1 MQSIFHKDGPLDN
14 PSDSLW
20 TFVIFCQSNWNTI
33 WGGEFCCNVGDE
45 YVYVPYIPNNGC
57 LFDCRNDHTGFA
69 PNNLTAKPRLSLAYT
84 FSRDLTLK
92 SGNDTINKSTT
103 NVMME
108 VFTVKE
114 YQDRWDELMERVEN
128 GETFGIVNENG
139 QAAVMMPADDETV
152 RIYTENNNEGP

>member
-1 MQSIFHKDGPLDN
+1 M
-14 PSDSLW
+14 
-20 TFVIFCQSNWNTI
+20 
-33 WGGEFCCNVGDE
+33 
-45 YVYVPYIPNNGC
+45 
-57 LFDCRNDHTGFA
+57 
-69 PNNLTAKPRLSLAYT
+69 
-84 FSRDLTLK
+84 K

-139 QAAVMMPADDETV
+139 QAAVMMPADDETL
-152 RIYTENNNEGP
+152 RIYTENNNEGS

>member
-1 MQSIFHKDGPLDN
+1 M
-14 PSDSLW
+14 
-20 TFVIFCQSNWNTI
+20 
-33 WGGEFCCNVGDE
+33 
-45 YVYVPYIPNNGC
+45 
-57 LFDCRNDHTGFA
+57 
-69 PNNLTAKPRLSLAYT
+69 
-84 FSRDLTLK
+84 TLK

-139 QAAVMMPADDETV
+139 QAAVMMPADDETL
-152 RIYTENNNEGP
+152 RIYTENNNEGS

>member
-1 MQSIFHKDGPLDN
+1 
-14 PSDSLW
+14 
-20 TFVIFCQSNWNTI
+20 
-33 WGGEFCCNVGDE
+33 
-45 YVYVPYIPNNGC
+45 
-57 LFDCRNDHTGFA
+57 
-69 PNNLTAKPRLSLAYT
+69 
-84 FSRDLTLK
+84 LTLK

-139 QAAVMMPADDETV
+139 QAAVMMPADDETL
-152 RIYTENNNEGP
+152 RIYTENNNEGS

>member
-1 MQSIFHKDGPLDN
+1 
-14 PSDSLW
+14 
-20 TFVIFCQSNWNTI
+20 TVIGI
-33 WGGEFCCNVGDE
+33 
-45 YVYVPYIPNNGC
+45 Y
-57 LFDCRNDHTGFA
+57 
-69 PNNLTAKPRLSLAYT
+69 

-92 SGNDTINKSTT
+92 SCNSTINKSTT

-139 QAAVMMPADDETV
+139 QAAVMMPADDETM
-152 RIYTENNNEGP
+152 RIYTENNNEAP

>member
-1 MQSIFHKDGPLDN
+1 
-14 PSDSLW
+14 
-20 TFVIFCQSNWNTI
+20 
-33 WGGEFCCNVGDE
+33 
-45 YVYVPYIPNNGC
+45 
-57 LFDCRNDHTGFA
+57 
-69 PNNLTAKPRLSLAYT
+69 
-84 FSRDLTLK
+84 LK

-139 QAAVMMPADDETV
+139 QAAVMMPADDETM
-152 RIYTENNNEGP
+152 RIYTENNNEAP